1 MSAAPGL
8 RRGWCPSLQHP
19 MRSGDGLLVR
29 LGLSGQVLT
38 YGQARGIAHCAHRFG
53 NGLIDLTQRGNLQLR
68 GVSDETLP
76 TLAQSLVALGLAAA
90 DGPDDRDIIA
100 SPLAGMDPQAI
111 CDIRPLVA
119 ELRLDLAQDAT
130 LTALPDKFCWL
141 IDDGGRIDL
150 REIAAD
156 IRFEALQGAGSPGF
170 AVALGGSADEAT
182 AIGLC
187 APRHVPDLA
196 MALASAFLEFGAAMH
211 ERPRRMRD
219 LVAEIGVDE
228 LRRLAG
234 LEMLAADDHGA
245 PIPPPRSG
253 GGWPH
258 GEAGRMGGGP
268 LRMRTPPVPRSA
280 RATLP
285 CKQGRD
291 RRAFSTGLA
300 PLGIHRLDGE
310 SCFLGMGLP
319 FGRCLADAFERLADA
334 AERHGGDIRLSFG
347 RSLLVTGL
355 DAARCAEL
363 DQAVGNLGLVT
374 QPDDPRLAVVACPGA
389 PACANA
395 TVETRADALA
405 LAPLAARLAQ
415 GRVSLHISGCAKG
428 CARADVTAVTLI
440 GRDGCYDLVLDGRAG
455 DTPVESGFSL
465 GQARAA
471 LARLAS
477 TKRAPAEA
485 RPRLH
490 GRMG

>member
-1 MSAAPGL
+1 MSAGVEL
-8 RRGWCPSLQHP
+8 RRGWCPNLQRP
-19 MRSGDGLLVR
+19 MPSGDGLLVR
-29 LGLSGQVLT
+29 LGLSGHVLS
-38 YGQARGIAHCAHRFG
+38 YDKARGIADCARRFG

-68 GVSDETLP
+68 GVSEDSLP
-76 TLAQSLVALGLAAA
+76 ALTQSLIALGLASAE
-90 DGPDDRDIIA
+90 GPADRDIIA
-100 SPLAGMDPQAI
+100 SPLAGMDPQSV

-119 ELRLDLAQDAT
+119 ELRLDLAQDAA

-156 IRFEALQGAGSPGF
+156 IRFEALQGVGSPRF
-170 AVALGGSADEAT
+170 AVAIGGDADGAT
-182 AIGLC
+182 LLGLC
-187 APRHVPDLA
+187 TPRHVPDLA
-196 MALASAFLEFGAAMH
+196 MALGRAFLELGTAMH

-228 LRRLAG
+228 LRRRAG
-234 LEMLAADDHGA
+234 LEMLAADDHEA
-245 PIPPPRSG
+245 PIAPPRSG

-258 GEAGRMGGGP
+258 GEATRTGGGP

-280 RATLP
+280 LAPLT
-285 CKQGRD
+285 CKQGTD
-291 RRAFSTGLA
+291 KRASSIANA
-300 PLGIHRLDGE
+300 PLGFHHLDGE
-310 SCFLGMGLP
+310 SCFLGIGLP
-319 FGRCLADAFERLADA
+319 FGRCLAHAFEGLADA

-355 DAARCAEL
+355 EAGRGAEL

-389 PACANA
+389 PDCANA

-428 CARADVTAVTLI
+428 CARPGATAVTLT
-440 GRDGCYDLVLDGRAG
+440 GRCGRYDLVLDGRAD
-455 DTPVESGFSL
+455 DTPVESGLSL

-477 TKRAPAEA
+477 TKMAPAKA